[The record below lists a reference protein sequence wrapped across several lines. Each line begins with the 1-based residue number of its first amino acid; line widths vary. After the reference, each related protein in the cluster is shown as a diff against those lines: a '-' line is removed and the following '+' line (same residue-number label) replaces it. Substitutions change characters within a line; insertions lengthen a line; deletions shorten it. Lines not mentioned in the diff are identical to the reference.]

1 MPFEPGQRV
10 AATAEG
16 LGPLVGV
23 VVRDAAEPT
32 LAAPAT
38 PGAPPPAGGSG
49 LYVVRWTL
57 EDGSVVTNTTAES
70 VLRPAD

>member
-16 LGPLVGV
+16 LGPLTGV
-23 VVRDAAEPT
+23 IVRDAAEPT
-32 LAAPAT
+32 LAAPTT
-38 PGAPPPAGGSG
+38 PGAPVPTAPSG

-57 EDGSVVTNTTAES
+57 EDGSEVVNTAAEA